1 MRIRDKTWNPIW
13 KSQLPCCP
21 LEQNRKYPVCE
32 TEWVKLISLPCH
44 NDMLEEDIDYVIY
57 WVNKYFDERV

>member
-1 MRIRDKTWNPIW
+1 MY
-13 KSQLPCCP
+13 SP
-21 LEQNRKYPVCE
+21 LEQNRDYPVCK

-44 NDMLEEDIDYVIY
+44 NAMLEEDIDYVIY